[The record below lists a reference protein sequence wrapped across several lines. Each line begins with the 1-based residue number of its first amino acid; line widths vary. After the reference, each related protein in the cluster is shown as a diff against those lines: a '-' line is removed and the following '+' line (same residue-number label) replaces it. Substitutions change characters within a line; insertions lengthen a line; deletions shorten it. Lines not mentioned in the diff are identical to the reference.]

1 MSSIY
6 DISGTSSD
14 SFSLNGK
21 CTLLQG
27 DNPPQAYQGLDG
39 DVYFQSN
46 GTIYAKRNGT
56 WLNLTSTSLPD
67 ADSGSNQFVITNGEN
82 YELYDL
88 PVTNI
93 AFKSTENTFTNNN
106 TFNQNITVNGI
117 ANINNLNVTNSTSLK
132 NTNVNGNLT
141 TSGTLTSNG
150 NTVLKNTN
158 VNGNLTT
165 SGTLTS
171 SNQFILN
178 GYLKGQDISNQTLNA
193 NTLWIKINNGFKIY
207 YTTSDGATAK
217 ISNLPNKSSTFLES
231 RTVRYINDT
240 DYLVNQI
247 CYQRNMVYQRTCTNG
262 TWTGWYRIDGS
273 NLVHK
278 DGNET
283 INGVKTFTSVIQG
296 TAYRAYWGDLAEYYE
311 TDEEYPKGTLV
322 KFGGNKEITIA
333 DNEVNAV
340 ITSTPGF
347 ILNSEMT
354 NGQAIALC
362 GRVPVRVIGKCNK
375 FDYLGLSEIAGVAR
389 SVNDDQSLKNKGLNI
404 IARALENKNTEEE
417 GLVLCIAKFEL

>member
-27 DNPPQAYQGLDG
+27 DEAPQAYQGLDG

-56 WLNLTSTSLPD
+56 WLNLTSASLPD
-67 ADSGSNQFVITNGEN
+67 ANTGNNQFVITNGEN

-106 TFNQNITVNGI
+106 TFSQNI
-117 ANINNLNVTNSTSLK
+117 
-132 NTNVNGNLT
+132 
-141 TSGTLTSNG
+141 
-150 NTVLKNTN
+150 N

-178 GYLKGQDISNQTLNA
+178 GYLKGQDISNQTVNA

-207 YTTSDGATAK
+207 YTSSDGATAN

-231 RTVRYINDT
+231 RTVRYMNDT
-240 DYLVNQI
+240 DYFVNQI
-247 CYQRNMVYQRTCTNG
+247 CYQRNMVYQRTCTSG
-262 TWTGWYRIDGS
+262 TWTGWFRIDGS

-278 DGNET
+278 TGDET
-283 INGVKTFTSVIQG
+283 INGTKTFLARQAYIAPNIDTNVIPSSNVYNDFMVSMDKTANNQIGYFGNSQDTYGNIFSRMGASRRKQDGSYQHEDISVGIKTDGTVFTKVPTPALSSNSQDIVNTSWFNNKIKVVS
-296 TAYRAYWGDLAEYYE
+296 
-311 TDEEYPKGTLV
+311 TLPSSPDANV
-322 KFGGNKEITIA
+322 FYFVT
-333 DNEVNAV
+333 NA
-340 ITSTPGF
+340 
-347 ILNSEMT
+347 
-354 NGQAIALC
+354 
-362 GRVPVRVIGKCNK
+362 
-375 FDYLGLSEIAGVAR
+375 
-389 SVNDDQSLKNKGLNI
+389 
-404 IARALENKNTEEE
+404 
-417 GLVLCIAKFEL
+417 